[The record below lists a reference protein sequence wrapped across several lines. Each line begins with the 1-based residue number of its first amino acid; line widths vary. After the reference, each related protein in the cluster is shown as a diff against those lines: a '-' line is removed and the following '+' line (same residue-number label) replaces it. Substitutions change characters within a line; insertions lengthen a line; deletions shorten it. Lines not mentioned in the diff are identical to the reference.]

1 MIFLMIFSYLV
12 AVINMSGV
20 RLPLLPPSGNERK
33 IKMAAGMVKFKG
45 IGHG

>member
-1 MIFLMIFSYLV
+1 MIFLIIFSYLV

-33 IKMAAGMVKFKG
+33 IKMAAGREKLKG
-45 IGHG
+45 SGHG